1 MGRLGTWGKS
11 LSIFA
16 TKNRNK
22 SLVNQFT
29 PGIESEKEER
39 DSKREKKKEPQRFMV
54 KVNRKYTWKSLL
66 NIKK

>member
-11 LSIFA
+11 LSIFV

-22 SLVNQFT
+22 SLVDQFT

-39 DSKREKKKEPQRFMV
+39 GSERERKEEPQRFMV
-54 KVNRKYTWKSLL
+54 KVNRKYT
-66 NIKK
+66 